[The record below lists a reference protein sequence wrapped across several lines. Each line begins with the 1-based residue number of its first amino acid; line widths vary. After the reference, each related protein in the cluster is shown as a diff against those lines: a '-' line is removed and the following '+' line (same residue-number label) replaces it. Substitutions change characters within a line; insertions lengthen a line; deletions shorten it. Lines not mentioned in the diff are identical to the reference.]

1 MDSSFFR
8 FNDLKARKIFSF
20 FLPCLSDPIVRRLKQ
35 LTRERR
41 RREEIFL
48 SESLEI
54 IRWSFHRDILRTDS
68 RLPSRLVQLSKWK
81 LNWTC
86 LSVCPFVH
94 QSSSSNLFSVFLFT
108 LYFNSLDTI
117 SASVRLSVYHYLCP
131 SLSRQFTVYCLYS
144 ITKFSPLT

>member
-1 MDSSFFR
+1 MDSSFFQ

-35 LTRERR
+35 LTRER

-108 LYFNSLDTI
+108 FYFNSLDNQCI
-117 SASVRLSVYHYLCP
+117 CP
-131 SLSRQFTVYCLYS
+131 SVCLSLFMSV
-144 ITKFSPLT
+144 FV

>member
-1 MDSSFFR
+1 MDSSFFQ

-35 LTRERR
+35 LTRER

-108 LYFNSLDTI
+108 LTVLTQ
-117 SASVRLSVYHYLCP
+117 SVHQCIRLSVCL
-131 SLSRQFTVYCLYS
+131 SLFISVFV
-144 ITKFSPLT
+144 

>member
-1 MDSSFFR
+1 MDSSFFQ

-41 RREEIFL
+41 REEIFL

-68 RLPSRLVQLSKWK
+68 RLQDWFNFQSG
-81 LNWTC
+81 NWTERVC
-86 LSVCPFVH
+86 LSVRLFINRRV
-94 QSSSSNLFSVFLFT
+94 QIFSVFSCVHFISTAL
-108 LYFNSLDTI
+108 TI

-144 ITKFSPLT
+144 TTKFSPLT